1 MAGCVACRVRAAHMV
16 RHGQAVSP
24 RSVETVGRQVTLT
37 VGVSQRRRKKQAE
50 SRRSL
55 SLISAAAIVFVADR
69 VTATQIRQLR
79 RHFETIDGRI
89 DHYIVNSESM
99 AQEHSYSNR

>member
-1 MAGCVACRVRAAHMV
+1 MV

-55 SLISAAAIVFVADR
+55 SLISAAAIVSAAADR

-89 DHYIVNSESM
+89 DHYIQCEFRI
-99 AQEHSYSNR
+99 YG

>member
-1 MAGCVACRVRAAHMV
+1 MPRACGAY
-16 RHGQAVSP
+16 GQTWTGSQ
-24 RSVETVGRQVTLT
+24 SEIGGVETVGRQVTLT